1 MQIQMKNPVLDR
13 ISQECGLHVAEHNPE
28 VTADEVEF
36 FVEKVLEEAIA
47 VIEQLR
53 DPSNVNYSPKARAVE
68 AIKLHF
74 KL

>member
-1 MQIQMKNPVLDR
+1 MQIQMKNSALER
-13 ISQECGLHVAEHNPE
+13 IAQECGLYIAEDNPE

-47 VIEQLR
+47 VLDQLR
-53 DPSNVNYSPKARAVE
+53 DPAAVNYSPKARAIE